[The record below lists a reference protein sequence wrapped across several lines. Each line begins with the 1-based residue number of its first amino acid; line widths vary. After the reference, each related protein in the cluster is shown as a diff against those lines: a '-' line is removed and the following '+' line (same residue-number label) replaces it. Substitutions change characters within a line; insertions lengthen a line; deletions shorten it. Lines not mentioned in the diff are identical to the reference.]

1 MTAYSPPVSALL
13 TYGSC
18 LEQAKKVRDPEHEH
32 FLKALIA
39 SKPGET
45 DLAELAKP
53 KRSLK
58 PEQWPDYLQE
68 LGITSADIPELIRMM
83 TDDDLNW
90 ADSDSIEVWAP
101 VHAWR
106 CLGFLRADAAI
117 TPLISL
123 LHDDDDDSDWVMEE
137 VPWVLGL
144 IGESAI
150 APISLHLAN
159 RGALERSRISL
170 VSALEHVALLHS
182 DLQSTCIEKL
192 ASQLADYV
200 HNPESLNGFLVSS
213 LVELKAVSKASLISR
228 AFDAERVDDTI
239 RGNWPHLQIEMGLA
253 IEADFTPE
261 ELAYRAFE
269 WVRDPKSNKKLRELT
284 DRQTIMQTTRSIEW
298 PQSKSSLEQL
308 PKGFGSKDAEGK
320 GKKKKPKKKKR

>member
-18 LEQAKKVRDPEHEH
+18 LEQAKKIRDPEHERI
-32 FLKALIA
+32 LEALIA
-39 SKPGET
+39 AKPGET
-45 DLAELAKP
+45 DLADLSQI

-58 PEQWPDYLQE
+58 PEKWPDYLQE

-90 ADSDSIEVWAP
+90 ADSDSSEVWAP

-106 CLGFLRADAAI
+106 CLGFLRAEAAI
-117 TPLISL
+117 APLISL
-123 LHDDDDDSDWVMEE
+123 LDDDDDNNDWVMEE

-150 APISLHLAN
+150 APIALHLAN
-159 RGALERSRISL
+159 RGALEWGRISS
-170 VSALEHVALLHS
+170 VSALEYTALLHS
-182 DLQSTCIEKL
+182 DLQAICIEKL

-213 LVELKAVSKASLISR
+213 LVELKAVSKASLMSR
-228 AFDAERVDDTI
+228 AFASERVDDTV
-239 RGNWPHLQIEMGLA
+239 RGNWPHMQIEMGLA
-253 IEADFTPE
+253 TKADFTPK
-261 ELAYRAFE
+261 ELAYRDFE
-269 WVRDPKSNKKLRELT
+269 WVYDPNPNRKLREPT
-284 DRQTIMQTTRSIEW
+284 DRQTMRSIEQSQRKPSSERS
-298 PQSKSSLEQL
+298 PQ
-308 PKGFGSKDAEGK
+308 GFGSKNTEGK
-320 GKKKKPKKKKR
+320 GKKNKPKKKKR